1 MQKFEDFPQ
10 LIRNTEKLIDD
21 CHFSFDFKSIKNKKS
36 YTGNAY
42 DDKLLL
48 EKLAYD
54 GMKYRYGN
62 NNKTALARV
71 KKELEIIDQLGFSAY
86 FLIAADIIRYS
97 MHRGYYHVGRGS
109 GANSVVAYCLRIT
122 DVCPIELDLY
132 FERFLNPKRKSPP
145 DFDIDYSWKER
156 DDVTEYIFRRY
167 GRKHT
172 ALLGAMSTFK
182 DRSIIRELGKVYGLP
197 KEDIDRLIKYPDSP
211 LNKNEICRDIM
222 NHYHSIED
230 FPNVRSIH
238 AGGVLISEEPLT
250 CYTSLDLPP
259 KGFPTTHFDMYLAE
273 DIGFEKLDILSQRG
287 IGHIKDA
294 ADIIYR
300 NQGIKVDIHDV
311 HKFKNDAQVKKQL
324 KSGDTIGCFY
334 IESPAMRGLLKK
346 LRCDTYLTLVAA
358 SSIIRPGVARSGMM
372 KEFVYRF
379 HNPGKFRY
387 LHPVMEE
394 QLKET
399 YGVMV
404 YQEDVLKVGHHF
416 GGLDLAD
423 ADVLRRMMSGKSRNK
438 KHLLEIEEKFF
449 SHCKKMG
456 YPDELSKEVWR
467 QIESFAGYSF
477 SKAHSASYAV
487 ESFQSLYLK
496 TYFPLEFMVAV
507 INNFGG
513 FYSTRVYVN
522 EARKAGGTIRLPC
535 VNKSTFY
542 TTVYG
547 TDVYL
552 GFVHI
557 KSLETSIALSIE
569 QEREQHGPYRNLE
582 DFIRRTGIGMEA
594 LRILIRIDALRF
606 TGMNKRQLLW
616 EAVML
621 FDKDKTRNPPHHPAM
636 FTVELP
642 PWEIPE
648 LVHNSIEDAYDETEL
663 LEFPVS
669 CSPFDMLKTSYRGD
683 CLAKDL
689 MNYVNKTVRMV
700 GNYVT
705 YKWVRTIKGDT
716 MAFGTFLDEEGHFFD
731 TTHFPQ
737 CLKKYPFGG
746 NGVYLIA
753 GKVVED
759 YGFPGI
765 EVEKMAK
772 LPIHPDPRTE

>member
-1 MQKFEDFPQ
+1 
-10 LIRNTEKLIDD
+10 
-21 CHFSFDFKSIKNKKS
+21 
-36 YTGNAY
+36 
-42 DDKLLL
+42 
-48 EKLAYD
+48 
-54 GMKYRYGN
+54 
-62 NNKTALARV
+62 
-71 KKELEIIDQLGFSAY
+71 
-86 FLIAADIIRYS
+86 
-97 MHRGYYHVGRGS
+97 
-109 GANSVVAYCLRIT
+109 
-122 DVCPIELDLY
+122 
-132 FERFLNPKRKSPP
+132 
-145 DFDIDYSWKER
+145 
-156 DDVTEYIFRRY
+156 
-167 GRKHT
+167 
-172 ALLGAMSTFK
+172 
-182 DRSIIRELGKVYGLP
+182 
-197 KEDIDRLIKYPDSP
+197 
-211 LNKNEICRDIM
+211 M

-456 YPDELSKEVWR
+456 YPQELSKEVWR

-522 EARKAGGTIRLPC
+522 EARKAGGTIMPPC

-557 KSLETSIALSIE
+557 KSLENSIAQNIE
-569 QEREQHGPYRNLE
+569 QEREQHGLYSSLE

-616 EAVML
+616 ESVML
-621 FDKDKTRNPPHHPAM
+621 FDKDKNKSPHHHPAM

-648 LVHNSIEDAYDETEL
+648 LVHSSIEDAYDETEL

-689 MNYVNKTVRMV
+689 MNHVNKTVRMV

-746 NGVYLIA
+746 NGVYLIE

-772 LPIHPDPRTE
+772 LPIYPDPRMG